1 MPLNKAGLAL
11 AMIISL
17 ALLIP
22 GLTQPMITLNA
33 DLNRQALISEGKK
46 IVKEQD
52 IHPAL
57 LGMASQ
63 FLDGL
68 KVDGYSR
75 VYAKTRSLLGT
86 AQDLWNSGY
95 LLVAVL
101 IVFFSAVIPSIKIM
115 ILLLAL
121 VVSRNQLL
129 IRINGYLSKW
139 SMADVFAIGVI
150 IACLAANAGSS
161 AGSPESALINFQA
174 ELHTGFYWF
183 VAYCLV
189 SAGLGQW
196 LARPPHH
203 PNKQP
208 K

>member
-1 MPLNKAGLAL
+1 MSQNKIGLAL
-11 AMIISL
+11 AVVISM

-33 DLNRQALISEGKK
+33 DLNRQALVSEGKK
-46 IVKEQD
+46 IIQEQD
-52 IHPAL
+52 VHPAIL
-57 LGMASQ
+57 AMASQ

-75 VYAKTRSLLGT
+75 VYDKTRSILGT

-101 IVFFSAVIPSIKIM
+101 IVLFSAVIPSLKIM
-115 ILLLAL
+115 MLLLAL
-121 VVSRNQLL
+121 VISRNQSL
-129 IRINGYLSKW
+129 IKINGILSKW

-150 IACLAANAGSS
+150 IACLAANAASS
-161 AGSPESALINFQA
+161 ESAIINFEA
-174 ELHTGFYWF
+174 ELHSGFYWF

-196 LARPPHH
+196 LNGRRLGGTE
-203 PNKQP
+203 
-208 K
+208 

>member
-1 MPLNKAGLAL
+1 MSQNKIGLAL

-17 ALLIP
+17 VLLIP

-33 DLNRQALISEGKK
+33 DLNRQALVQEGKK
-46 IVKEQD
+46 IVQEQD
-52 IHPAL
+52 VHPAVL
-57 LGMASQ
+57 AMASQ

-68 KVDGYSR
+68 KVDGYNR
-75 VYAKTRSLLGT
+75 VYDKTRSILGT
-86 AQDLWNSGY
+86 AQDLWDSGY

-101 IVFFSAVIPSIKIM
+101 IIFFSAVIPSLKIM

-121 VVSRNQLL
+121 VMSQNQIL
-129 IRINGYLSKW
+129 IGINGILSKW

-150 IACLAANAGSS
+150 IACLAANAASS
-161 AGSPESALINFQA
+161 ESAIINFQA
-174 ELHTGFYWF
+174 ELHNGFYWF

-196 LARPPHH
+196 LTGRLGGT
-203 PNKQP
+203 K
-208 K
+208 

>member
-1 MPLNKAGLAL
+1 MSQNKIGLAV
-11 AMIISL
+11 AMAISL
-17 ALLIP
+17 VLLIP

-33 DLNRQALISEGKK
+33 DLNRQALVQEGKK
-46 IVKEQD
+46 IVQEQD
-52 IHPAL
+52 VHPAIL
-57 LGMASQ
+57 SMASQ

-75 VYAKTRSLLGT
+75 VYDKTRSLLGT
-86 AQDLWNSGY
+86 ANDLWDSGY

-101 IVFFSAVIPSIKIM
+101 IVFFSAVIPSIKIL

-121 VVSRNQLL
+121 VINRNQPL

-150 IACLAANAGSS
+150 IACLAANAASS
-161 AGSPESALINFQA
+161 ESALINFQA
-174 ELHTGFYWF
+174 ELHNGFYWF
-183 VAYCLV
+183 VAYCLA

-196 LARPPHH
+196 LQ
-203 PNKQP
+203 KQL
-208 K
+208 